1 MDVTKKSPKIVP
13 RQRTE
18 SELNMKWEY
27 IAELARE
34 ARAFAESKIQ
44 ASNTKRSS
52 EIRPRS
58 KSSSS
63 IS

>member
-1 MDVTKKSPKIVP
+1 MDTTKKSTP

-34 ARAFAESKIQ
+34 ARAFAEAKIM
-44 ASNTKRSS
+44 ASNTKRSP
-52 EIRPRS
+52 EVRPRS
-58 KSSSS
+58 KSTLSNS
-63 IS
+63 

>member
-1 MDVTKKSPKIVP
+1 MDTTKKSTT
-13 RQRTE
+13 RLRTE

-34 ARAFAESKIQ
+34 ARAFAESKIM
-44 ASNTKRSS
+44 ASNTKLSP
-52 EIRPRS
+52 EVRPRS

-63 IS
+63 LS